1 MCSCGRTFVTE
12 LGKVLLRCLGENLL
26 GLADSLVWLD
36 AVLFVSFVP
45 QYLVYLHNWQITALE
60 ASGLPIL

>member
-12 LGKVLLRCLGENLL
+12 LGKVLLRCLGMNLL

-45 QYLVYLHNWQITALE
+45 QYLVPLLRLLGCQFCDYLKFSN
-60 ASGLPIL
+60 